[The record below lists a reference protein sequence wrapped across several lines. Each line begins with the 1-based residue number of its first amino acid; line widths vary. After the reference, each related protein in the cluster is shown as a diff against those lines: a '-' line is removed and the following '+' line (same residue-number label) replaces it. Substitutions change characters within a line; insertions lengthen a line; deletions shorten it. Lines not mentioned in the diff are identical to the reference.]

1 VGLPTSAA
9 AIVAIANRFG
19 LLEESGVTVQ
29 RTSVSS
35 LAAPP
40 QTLAARMAR
49 IPDPSTAGGDSRIR
63 IDRYS
68 TPGQPDS
75 FDVYIAGTADFGL
88 KAEGEPFDMT
98 SNIVGEAQG
107 SPGSYRAVL
116 EAMQQAGVTSASPVM
131 LTGYSQGGLIAS
143 LVAASGDYDVKG
155 LVTFG
160 SPSGQVPIPA
170 TVPTLTVR
178 HAEDIVPATG
188 GYDVNPQAVVV
199 ERSLFD
205 DQPIPPGD
213 AVPAHGRAYYA
224 QTAALVDQAQSTEV
238 RGKLDLLDA
247 FGSGANATQSTL
259 WLAKRVPASPISSGR

>member
-1 VGLPTSAA
+1 
-9 AIVAIANRFG
+9 
-19 LLEESGVTVQ
+19 VQ

-35 LAAPP
+35 TATPPGSLAE
-40 QTLAARMAR
+40 RMAR
-49 IPDPSTAGGDSRIR
+49 IPDPATTGGDSRIR

-75 FDVYIAGTADFGL
+75 FDVYVAGTADFGL
-88 KAEGEPFDMT
+88 KAGGEPFDMT
-98 SNIVGEAQG
+98 SNIVGEAQE
-107 SPGSYRAVL
+107 SPASYRAVL
-116 EAMQQAGVTSASPVM
+116 DAMQQAGVTPTSPVM
-131 LTGYSQGGLIAS
+131 LTGYSQGGLVAS

-170 TVPTLTVR
+170 DIPTLTVR

-205 DQPIPPGD
+205 DQSIPPGE
-213 AVPAHGRAYYA
+213 AAPAHGRAYYA

-238 RGKLDLLDA
+238 RAKLDALDD
-247 FGSGANATQSTL
+247 FGSGAEATRSTL
-259 WLAKRVPASPISSGR
+259 WLAKRVPATSSGR